1 MTRAGLLSH
10 AVVEHDSTTGA
21 MARTTGCLLCSTPS
35 EGPSLGTTTSGAP
48 TEGLCDA
55 SLSQLEGE
63 EYGLSYRG
71 PEVLGASMR
80 LVKEGRHEGERGR
93 GRNEGE
99 GSIERTVLFLLQ
111 SLPLSMIGHPNIAG
125 VLLSVVRV
133 ASHIGTSCPHYY
145 NIGRLVLQPLPIGT
159 RYPRTSI
166 PPPLPGLLLAP

>member
-1 MTRAGLLSH
+1 MLLS
-10 AVVEHDSTTGA
+10 STIAPPVLWRGRLGVCCA
-21 MARTTGCLLCSTPS
+21 PLLPRVRHSEPRHQAHQLRGCATQASRSWREKSTAF
-35 EGPSLGTTTSGAP
+35 LI
-48 TEGLCDA
+48 
-55 SLSQLEGE
+55 
-63 EYGLSYRG
+63 
-71 PEVLGASMR
+71 EVLGASMR